1 MKTMLKTLAL
11 ATALTFPFAAQAAT
25 WSVDSEQ
32 SVVTF
37 GSVKKT
43 TTGEVHTFSA
53 VSGKVD
59 AKGNAT
65 LSVDVK
71 SLETNIDIRNE
82 RMHKHVLH
90 SEKHPAA
97 TFSGKLDLDEL
108 KDLKT
113 GGIMTYDL
121 EGTLTIAGNAVEVE
135 APVVVTRL
143 ADDKVMVVSDGFVVL
158 DADEFGLTAGIE
170 KLREL
175 ASLDSIDLAVPLS
188 FRLVYN
194 QMKY

>member
-1 MKTMLKTLAL
+1 MHTTLKTLVL
-11 ATALTFPFAAQAAT
+11 ATALTLPLAAQAGT
-25 WSVDSEQ
+25 WTIDGDQ

-37 GSVKKT
+37 GSVKQT
-43 TTGEVHTFSA
+43 TTGEAHTFSG
-53 VSGKVD
+53 VSGEVD
-59 AKGNAT
+59 AAGKAT

-82 RMHKHVLH
+82 RMLKYVLE

-97 TFSGKLDLDEL
+97 TFAGQLDMDAL

-113 GGIMTYDL
+113 GALMTYDL
-121 EGTLTIAGNAVEVE
+121 EGTLTIAGTAVDVE

-143 ADDKVMVVSDGFVVL
+143 ASDKVMVASDGFVML
-158 DADEFGLTAGIE
+158 DADEFNLAPGIE

-194 QMKY
+194 EK